1 MRMPLGVE
9 QGKTLLTRVTLVV
22 ASAAATF
29 DFMPTSA
36 AAPTGQGE
44 QRQVAATQDSHETV
58 DLYGKQVDRDV
69 AENLKKYAQENNLD
83 LEAEFKEKPV
93 TQDPNAIEEDRGGV
107 EVPDG
112 YVYDPSRGALHDY
125 CTNSPDQFPA
135 PGVNADF
142 SGACAIHDMCYEK
155 DYGNADAMVACDT
168 AFLKNLRTVCKAVYT
183 SALDPRL
190 SGCLNTADT
199 YYKAV
204 VAVHP
209 KNYFR

>member
-1 MRMPLGVE
+1 MPLGVE

-29 DFMPTSA
+29 AFMPTSA

-44 QRQVAATQDSHETV
+44 QRQVAATQDSRETV
-58 DLYGKQVDRDV
+58 DLYGKQVAPEV
-69 AENLKKYAQENNLD
+69 AENIQKYAQENNLD

-112 YVYDPSRGALHDY
+112 YIYNPKLGSLHDY
-125 CTNSPDQFPA
+125 CTKSPDQFPA

-142 SGACAIHDMCYEK
+142 KGACAIHDMCYEK
-155 DYGNADAMVACDT
+155 NDGNASGMRNCDSN
-168 AFLKNLRTVCKAVYT
+168 FRNNLITVCENVYT
-183 SALDPRL
+183 SGVDPRRGKCIDVAL
-190 SGCLNTADT
+190 V
-199 YYKAV
+199 YYVAV
-204 VAVHP
+204 VADHP
-209 KNYFR
+209 GNYL

>member
-29 DFMPTSA
+29 AFMPTSA

-44 QRQVAATQDSHETV
+44 QRQVAATQDSRETV
-58 DLYGKQVDRDV
+58 DLYGKQVAPEV
-69 AENLKKYAQENNLD
+69 AENIQKYAQENNLD

-112 YVYDPSRGALHDY
+112 YIYNPKLGSLHDY
-125 CTNSPDQFPA
+125 CTKSPDQFPA

-142 SGACAIHDMCYEK
+142 KGACAIHDMCYEK
-155 DYGNADAMVACDT
+155 NDGNASGMRNCDSN
-168 AFLKNLRTVCKAVYT
+168 FRNNLITVCENVYT
-183 SALDPRL
+183 SGVDPRRGKCIDVAL
-190 SGCLNTADT
+190 V
-199 YYKAV
+199 YYEAV
-204 VAVHP
+204 VAAHP
-209 KNYFR
+209 GNYL